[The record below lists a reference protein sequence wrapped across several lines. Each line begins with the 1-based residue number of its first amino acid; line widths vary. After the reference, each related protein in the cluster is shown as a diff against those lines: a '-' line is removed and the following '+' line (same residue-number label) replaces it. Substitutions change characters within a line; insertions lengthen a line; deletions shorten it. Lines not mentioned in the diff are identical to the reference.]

1 MKASLRASYQH
12 NTENGRLYL
21 SGTSQRDSYYSLNA
35 SWNGSFTATR
45 HGAAF
50 HDYSVIPSVSS
61 YITTSLSVDTRNLPE
76 NVDIENSVI
85 TTTLTEG
92 AIGYAKLDTRKG
104 YQIMGV
110 IRLADGSH
118 PPLGIS
124 VKDKTSHKELGL
136 VADGGFVYLN
146 GIQDDSKL
154 TLRWGDKSCFIQ
166 PPNSSN
172 LTTGTVILPCIS
184 QN

>member
-1 MKASLRASYQH
+1 
-12 NTENGRLYL
+12 
-21 SGTSQRDSYYSLNA
+21 
-35 SWNGSFTATR
+35 
-45 HGAAF
+45 
-50 HDYSVIPSVSS
+50 
-61 YITTSLSVDTRNLPE
+61 
-76 NVDIENSVI
+76 
-85 TTTLTEG
+85 
-92 AIGYAKLDTRKG
+92 
-104 YQIMGV
+104 MGV

-124 VKDKTSHKELGL
+124 VKDKTSYKELGL

>member
-1 MKASLRASYQH
+1 MFAGKKSAQIREILISESTWEEMTCLFA
-12 NTENGRLYL
+12 
-21 SGTSQRDSYYSLNA
+21 
-35 SWNGSFTATR
+35 
-45 HGAAF
+45 
-50 HDYSVIPSVSS
+50 PS
-61 YITTSLSVDTRNLPE
+61 
-76 NVDIENSVI
+76 
-85 TTTLTEG
+85 LTEG

>member
-1 MKASLRASYQH
+1 SLKTSIKTITYLSDIGCLEIQGASL
-12 NTENGRLYL
+12 
-21 SGTSQRDSYYSLNA
+21 
-35 SWNGSFTATR
+35 
-45 HGAAF
+45 
-50 HDYSVIPSVSS
+50 
-61 YITTSLSVDTRNLPE
+61 
-76 NVDIENSVI
+76 
-85 TTTLTEG
+85 
-92 AIGYAKLDTRKG
+92 KLDTRKG